1 MNTVQMDEQPILIR
15 QKSIWCFKYFMMV
28 PRMMKSS
35 VLRTN
40 SDESSKILK
49 MKEYK
54 NNGKNIY
61 RSGE

>member
-1 MNTVQMDEQPILIR
+1 
-15 QKSIWCFKYFMMV
+15 MMV